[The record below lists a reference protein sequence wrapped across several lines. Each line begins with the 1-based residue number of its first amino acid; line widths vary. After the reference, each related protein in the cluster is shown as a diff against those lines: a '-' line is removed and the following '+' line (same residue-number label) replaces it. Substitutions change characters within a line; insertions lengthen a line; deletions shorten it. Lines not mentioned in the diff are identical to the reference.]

1 MSIEFKTLTFPN
13 TEEGRQDKIRELQW
27 YSNQGWEVVSETIT
41 QGSFR
46 GGRAFC
52 LSILICL
59 PAAFCAGRSDGEI
72 TVTLKRDTSPLTS
85 RESIAVVATP
95 ATSQGSPN
103 SRKTYEPVI
112 GIETEALIQRAF
124 LFLEDG
130 EEDEAER
137 YIEQALNQAPENP
150 HVYMAKLMLERKVS
164 TPEELIQE
172 LPTSLED
179 EKLYQRALRFA
190 DEEYKSQLENYVQ
203 ASRDKLEQERLARE
217 TELERVRLEKEA
229 EKEALYQKIMVMKST
244 ASTVSEFE
252 EVLRLISSIR
262 PYKDTKE
269 LYTEVSKA
277 LYTEKDYQRALET
290 KKKAHELE
298 DFRSLVYTLEQLNG
312 YKDSELLLT
321 EAREALNKAEQ
332 HERKKKVVKV
342 IAVIILA
349 LAVFAYF
356 LYSRH
361 SEQLAQEQKQAELA
375 QRREVQDRQPSRA
388 EKAFSSAREL
398 ELSEAYVQAR
408 QYYRQAVELGHP
420 EAQKYLTALERK
432 LAQNTEQGV
441 KASIQGAYAQAES
454 YLNDKNYSKAIE
466 IFRRLANDGYA
477 PAQDK
482 LAWMYQNG
490 WGVEQS
496 YTQAVSWFRKAAEQG
511 NTEALASMGLMYL
524 KGWGVP
530 QNYDTALEWYGKA
543 ASQGSEVAQR
553 RINSIQLLKVN
564 MQKLLA
570 STEQG
575 IGFPIAGT
583 IFAETLS
590 VRQSPNTSSKR
601 VKTLK
606 TGHPVSVSNVSE
618 SDNDYWFY
626 VKTASGTEGWV
637 LGGYVNLS
645 DRDLSYQETTNKKH
659 SLPASGYVTTR
670 EDTLNLRNIPTVK
683 GSQVVEKLDSGT
695 YFTAYEVFA
704 GDTIDWY
711 RIRTTEGDEGWVSG
725 KYIELY

>member
-72 TVTLKRDTSPLTS
+72 TVTLKRDTSSRTS
-85 RESIAVVATP
+85 VPS
-95 ATSQGSPN
+95 N

-112 GIETEALIQRAF
+112 CIETDALIKRAF
-124 LFLEDG
+124 LFFEDG
-130 EEDEAER
+130 EIYNAER
-137 YIEQALNQAPENP
+137 YIEQALNQDPENP
-150 HVYMAKLMLERKVS
+150 QVYMAKLMLEYRVKSPVELLNKLK
-164 TPEELIQE
+164 TPLEE
-172 LPTSLED
+172 
-179 EKLYQRALRFA
+179 EKLFQRALRFA
-190 DEEYKSQLENYVQ
+190 GEEYKSQLRSYAQ

-217 TELERVRLEKEA
+217 TELERIRLEKEA

-375 QRREVQDRQPSRA
+375 QRREVQDRQPIRA

-408 QYYRQAVELGHP
+408 QYYRQAVELAHP
-420 EAQKYLTALERK
+420 ESAK
-432 LAQNTEQGV
+432 
-441 KASIQGAYAQAES
+441 I
-454 YLNDKNYSKAIE
+454 
-466 IFRRLANDGYA
+466 
-477 PAQDK
+477 P
-482 LAWMYQNG
+482 
-490 WGVEQS
+490 
-496 YTQAVSWFRKAAEQG
+496 
-511 NTEALASMGLMYL
+511 
-524 KGWGVP
+524 
-530 QNYDTALEWYGKA
+530 YG
-543 ASQGSEVAQR
+543 S
-553 RINSIQLLKVN
+553 
-564 MQKLLA
+564 
-570 STEQG
+570 
-575 IGFPIAGT
+575 
-583 IFAETLS
+583 
-590 VRQSPNTSSKR
+590 
-601 VKTLK
+601 
-606 TGHPVSVSNVSE
+606 
-618 SDNDYWFY
+618 
-626 VKTASGTEGWV
+626 
-637 LGGYVNLS
+637 
-645 DRDLSYQETTNKKH
+645 
-659 SLPASGYVTTR
+659 
-670 EDTLNLRNIPTVK
+670 
-683 GSQVVEKLDSGT
+683 
-695 YFTAYEVFA
+695 
-704 GDTIDWY
+704 
-711 RIRTTEGDEGWVSG
+711 
-725 KYIELY
+725 